1 MKFSKLSQLALVSI
15 LGLGVATLL
24 SGCMLVTIDY
34 VFVADSSGSGP
45 GTAGQIETF
54 AADSETG
61 ALRLTDN
68 KPVPSGGSNP
78 VALVA
83 SASYQDLY
91 VANAGNNS
99 VVHFT
104 ISYSGVLTQKDSI
117 TVPFTPDALAVNA
130 AGTALYVAGGT
141 TAGQLSV
148 YPLSSGTIG
157 SVASTITL
165 KLPSFASDVVLPT
178 SVAVL
183 PNNNNVYV
191 AAYDQSAY
199 NPGGAVTSSANP
211 GWIYAYS
218 AGANGALTPVANSP
232 FQAGVKPTSLA
243 VAPTNRFVYASDFA
257 SNQVIGYGVMSDG
270 SLNFLVNGPFRTGN
284 EPVSL
289 VVDPRGMY
297 LYVADSLQNAVS
309 AFAIAQASGTPSAVI
324 NVSGPSV
331 NATDTTPVSILVDPG
346 LGRFVYTANHL
357 GNSIS
362 GFQLDPNT
370 GVLKPTIL
378 TPYPTGVN
386 PTALAAVPHGNHPVQ
401 EVTP

>member
-34 VFVADSSGSGP
+34 LYVADSTGSGP
-45 GTAGQIETF
+45 GSAGQIQSF
-54 AADSETG
+54 AVDAETG

-68 KPVPSGGSNP
+68 KPVPSGGSQP
-78 VALVA
+78 IALAA
-83 SASYQDLY
+83 SAGYQDLY
-91 VANAGNNS
+91 VANAGNKT

-104 ISYSGVLTQKDSI
+104 IAYSGALTQKE
-117 TVPFTPDALAVNA
+117 TTTLPFTPSGLAVNTA
-130 AGTALYVAGGT
+130 QTALYVVGGT
-141 TAGQLSV
+141 SPGQLAV
-148 YPLSSGTIG
+148 YPLSSGAVGTL
-157 SVASTITL
+157 ASTITL
-165 KLPSFASDVVLPT
+165 TLPGFSSDIIVPT
-178 SVAVL
+178 AVAVL
-183 PNNNNVYV
+183 PNNSSVYV

-211 GWIYAYS
+211 GWLYAYNVGS
-218 AGANGALTPVANSP
+218 NGALTPVTNSP
-232 FQAGVKPTSLA
+232 FQAGVKPSALST
-243 VAPTNRFVYASDFA
+243 APTNRFVYATDFA
-257 SNQVIGYGVMSDG
+257 SNQVIGYGVLSSG
-270 SLNFLVNGPFRTGN
+270 ELSFLVNGPFKTGN
-284 EPVSL
+284 EPASV

-297 LYVADSLQNAVS
+297 LYVANSLQNTVS
-309 AFAIAQASGTPSAVI
+309 AYTIAQPSGTPSAVI
-324 NVSGPSV
+324 NVSGSSV

-346 LGRFVYTANHL
+346 LGRFVYTANNL

-378 TPYPTGVN
+378 TPYPTGLN